1 MEAILTDFKFA
12 QEQKRDKILNQI
24 ANIKSKLPAV
34 ILDMKLGYLQTLFE
48 QSFNTYEQVRD
59 HMNATNGALTN
70 ITNQTLNSINI
81 SSAKKSTRTDDGKY
95 DFSSIIVNFSC
106 CFGFSFIVSF
116 RYILLMRCWSQTVN

>member
-1 MEAILTDFKFA
+1 MCVTLHIEMEAILTDFKFA

-59 HMNATNGALTN
+59 HMNATNGALAN
-70 ITNQTLNSINI
+70 ITNQTLNSISI
-81 SSAKKSTRTDDGKY
+81 SSMKKSTRTDDGKY
-95 DFSSIIVNFSC
+95 GFFGHIFS
-106 CFGFSFIVSF
+106 
-116 RYILLMRCWSQTVN
+116 ILLLV